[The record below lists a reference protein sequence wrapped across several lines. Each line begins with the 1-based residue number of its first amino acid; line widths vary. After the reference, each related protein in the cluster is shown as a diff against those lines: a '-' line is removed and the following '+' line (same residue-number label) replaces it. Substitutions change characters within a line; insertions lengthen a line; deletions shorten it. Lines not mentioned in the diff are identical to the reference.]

1 MKYTGYGILNP
12 ALDQLEELKQ
22 LCTFR
27 ANDLLLDEITRAKA
41 EATAS
46 AYGYCQ
52 LLLINLEE
60 NPDESRD

>member
-12 ALDQLEELKQ
+12 VLDQLEELKQ
-22 LCTFR
+22 LAIFR
-27 ANDLLLDEITRAKA
+27 ANDLFSDEMTRAKA

-52 LLLINLEE
+52 LLLINLKG
-60 NPDESRD
+60 ES